1 MLFAVPAAG
10 RRKRP
15 RESNDD
21 SVQVSHR
28 DDTTVQRM
36 SKKRKTTTHQ
46 IIFCYMLVY
55 FLKICIT
62 FIKRT
67 NQILITLKKKKEL
80 KMIRHLENGLI
91 KQQNGNIQLC
101 DTINNLQNDFVR
113 LFLLRRFQSN
123 KKNLFST
130 GYKRTPEMC
139 GRPRILASKDDL
151 S

>member
-10 RRKRP
+10 RRKSP
-15 RESNDD
+15 RASNDD

-36 SKKRKTTTHQ
+36 SKKRRTTTHH
-46 IIFCYMLVY
+46 IIFCCMLVY

-67 NQILITLKKKKEL
+67 NQILITLKKKKL

-113 LFLLRRFQSN
+113 LFLLRQFQSN
-123 KKNLFST
+123 KKTLFST

-139 GRPRILASKDDL
+139 GRPRILASKDYL

>member
-1 MLFAVPAAG
+1 
-10 RRKRP
+10 
-15 RESNDD
+15 
-21 SVQVSHR
+21 
-28 DDTTVQRM
+28 
-36 SKKRKTTTHQ
+36 
-46 IIFCYMLVY
+46 
-55 FLKICIT
+55 
-62 FIKRT
+62 
-67 NQILITLKKKKEL
+67 
-80 KMIRHLENGLI
+80 MIRHLENGLI

-151 S
+151 SKLTLMTIKVGLLFRGLVDRFHYHLVVKYFNAGLEQCQNPYLLLYLHQMKKRSD